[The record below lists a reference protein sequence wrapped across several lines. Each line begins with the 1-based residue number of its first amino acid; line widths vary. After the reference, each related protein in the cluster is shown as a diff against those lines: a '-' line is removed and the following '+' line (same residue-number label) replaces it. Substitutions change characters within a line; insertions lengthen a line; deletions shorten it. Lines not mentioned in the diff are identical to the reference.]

1 MAEENRTWG
10 GREQITLRDVARE
23 AGASQSAASV
33 VLNGARSGTR
43 VSAQKRRSLME
54 AAERMGYR
62 PNGLARSLS
71 TGRTNRIGVYSGRA
85 KLHSRNAFY
94 SELLGGVFDGAFE
107 FGVNTMIHTSGN
119 GEKQLLDLVS
129 SRSIDGLIV
138 NVDETDPILPLLGE
152 LRMPA
157 VAMVDRVE
165 SLPSVS
171 ADDRTG
177 GTMQARHLYMLGH
190 RHVLVKHNP
199 RPPRSVADRIDA
211 FVFAAQ
217 QLDMRVSLAYT
228 EDGREGVLDLEDIRV
243 LSEGEDRAT
252 AVVGWSD
259 FIAENICLRLLS
271 LGVDIPGQVAA
282 IGFDGFEHPCPPPF
296 VLTTIRAPWAQV
308 GREATRILQSL
319 IEGKEVPALT
329 LLPIEFFRG
338 TTT

>member
-1 MAEENRTWG
+1 MEQERRIWG

-43 VSAQKRRSLME
+43 VSADKRRSLLE

-71 TGRTNRIGVYSGRA
+71 TGRTNCIGVYSGRA
-85 KLHSRNAFY
+85 VLDSRNAFY
-94 SELLGGVFDGAFE
+94 SELLGGVFDGAYDW
-107 FGVNTMIHTSGN
+107 GVNTMVHTTGK

-138 NVDETDPILPLLGE
+138 NIDENDTILPLLGE

-157 VAMVDRVE
+157 VAMVDRVH
-165 SLPSVS
+165 SLPSVT

-177 GTMQARHLYMLGH
+177 GMIQARHLKMLGH
-190 RHVLVKHNP
+190 RHVLLYASRLP
-199 RPPRSVADRIDA
+199 AQSVTDRIDA
-211 FVFAAQ
+211 FQEAAG
-217 QLDMRVSLAYT
+217 QLGLRVTTSYAGFNAG
-228 EDGREGVLDLEDIRV
+228 EVLDLEDLRV
-243 LSEGEDRAT
+243 LTEGSDRAT

-259 FIAENICLRLLS
+259 FSAEQVCLKLIT
-271 LGVDIPGQVAA
+271 LGVHVPETVAVV
-282 IGFDGFEHPCPPPF
+282 GFDGFVHACPPPF
-296 VLTTIRAPWAQV
+296 NLTTIRAPWAEV
-308 GREATRILQSL
+308 GREATRVLHSL

-329 LLPIEFFRG
+329 SLPVEFVRG